1 MKSTGI
7 VRKLDQLGRIVI
19 PKELRKVVDINERD
33 PLEIFID
40 EELIILK
47 KYQAKNACIV
57 TGEISDENKEYAP
70 GLVLSPKGAEMVL
83 NMLMQETKGNINNF

>member
-19 PKELRKVVDINERD
+19 PKELRKVLDINERD
-33 PLEIFID
+33 PLEIFIN
-40 EELIILK
+40 EELIVLK
-47 KYQAKNACIV
+47 KYYVKNACIV

-70 GLVLSPKGAEMVL
+70 GLILSPRGAEMVL
-83 NMLMQETKGNINNF
+83 NMLMQETK

>member
-19 PKELRKVVDINERD
+19 PKELRKVLDINERD
-33 PLEIFID
+33 PLEIFVD

-47 KYQAKNACIV
+47 KYHVKNACIV

-70 GLVLSPKGAEMVL
+70 GLVLSPKGAEIVL
-83 NMLMQETKGNINNF
+83 NMLMQETKRKI

>member
-7 VRKLDQLGRIVI
+7 VRKTDPLGRIVV
-19 PKELRKVVDINERD
+19 PKELRKVLDINERD
-33 PLEIFID
+33 PLEILVE

-47 KYQAKNACIV
+47 KYHAQNACIV

-83 NMLMQETKGNINNF
+83 NMLMQETKRKI

>member
-19 PKELRKVVDINERD
+19 PKELRKVLDINERD

-83 NMLMQETKGNINNF
+83 NMLMQETK

>member
-19 PKELRKVVDINERD
+19 PKELRKVLDINERD

-47 KYQAKNACIV
+47 KYQAKNSCIV

-83 NMLMQETKGNINNF
+83 NMLMQETK

>member
-19 PKELRKVVDINERD
+19 PKELRKVLDINERD

-70 GLVLSPKGAEMVL
+70 GLVLSPKGAELVL
-83 NMLMQETKGNINNF
+83 NMLMQEAK